1 MILSFKLD
9 VIIKEINL
17 IKYFFVITL
26 IGSLLLS
33 ACSEQQDMNIGEQHV
48 QKVPD
53 RNYKENFENFPFYN
67 VPQWRLDTAEYE
79 GPYSESGEYYQQQ
92 NIAPP
97 LAYRN
102 TVPIGKNNWLIAEV
116 YTRTVDPIV
125 LDYLDV
131 VSDPMDASNQVL
143 KISTPD
149 HTDGV
154 VLRSKN
160 PLPPKYRISLKI
172 GFANY
177 GNESKLNGYSN
188 GDEDAGPWRKLSSV
202 GHNGF
207 YWLAILDKPPKPHN
221 NIWIHHHRKFVID
234 SWNRKGFNNSVNVI
248 ALDGKSDTHQAFGKK
263 FISYVEERWQ
273 NISDVPIDYYL
284 ANEWY
289 TVTFVRT
296 SLFYEFS
303 ITGNFKNGGLTTY
316 KDKINIRKNCVFH
329 YNQTVEELDPA
340 CVDYRKQNFLGKD
353 FVSWPKNSAYPEYF
367 MLGEPHINYYEGNVL
382 VDDITL
388 ELL

>member
-1 MILSFKLD
+1 MKIRNGAYLVCAF
-9 VIIKEINL
+9 
-17 IKYFFVITL
+17 
-26 IGSLLLS
+26 LLF
-33 ACSEQQDMNIGEQHV
+33 ACSESDDFLKN
-48 QKVPD
+48 KV
-53 RNYKENFENFPFYN
+53 NEEIINQSYKENFESFPFHDI
-67 VPQWRLDTAEYE
+67 PTWRIDDAKYD
-79 GPYSESGEYYQQQ
+79 GPYSESGEYFQQQ
-92 NIAPP
+92 NIVAPI
-97 LAYRN
+97 ASRN
-102 TVPIGKNNWLIAEV
+102 TIAIGNDDWLVAEI
-116 YTRTVDPIV
+116 YTRTPDPIL

-131 VSDPMDASNQVL
+131 VADPDNLANKVL
-143 KISTPD
+143 KISTPN

-154 VLRSKN
+154 VLRSKK

-177 GNESKLNGYSN
+177 GNESKLNGYN
-188 GDEDAGPWRKLSSV
+188 DGTERAEPWRDLSSV

-234 SWNRKGFNNSVNVI
+234 SWNRKNFNNSVNVI
-248 ALDGKSDTHQAFGKK
+248 ALDGKSETHQAFGKK
-263 FISYVEERWQ
+263 FISYVDNNWQ
-273 NISDVPIDYYL
+273 HISDVPMDYYL

-296 SLFYEFS
+296 ALFYQFS

-329 YNQTVEELDPA
+329 YNQTVEELEPA
-340 CVDYRKQNFLGKD
+340 CVDNRKQSFLGKD
-353 FVSWPKNSAYPEYF
+353 FFSWPKDSAYPEYF
-367 MLGEPHINYYEGNVL
+367 MLGEPHINYYEGNLL

-388 ELL
+388 EVL

>member
-1 MILSFKLD
+1 MYKT
-9 VIIKEINL
+9 K
-17 IKYFFVITL
+17 
-26 IGSLLLS
+26 LLLVS
-33 ACSEQQDMNIGEQHV
+33 IIIFILLGCSEAENSSHIENKKNLLQ
-48 QKVPD
+48 PLS
-53 RNYKENFENFPFYN
+53 KEDFESFPFYDI
-67 VPQWRLDTAEYE
+67 PTWRIDAAKYE
-79 GPYSESGEYYQQQ
+79 GPYSESGEYYQKQ
-92 NIAPP
+92 NIFPP
-97 LAYRN
+97 QAYRN
-102 TVPIGKNNWLIAEV
+102 TISIGKGDWLTAEI
-116 YTRTVDPIV
+116 YTRTEDPIL

-154 VLRSKN
+154 VLRSKK

-177 GNESKLNGYSN
+177 GNESKLNGYN
-188 GDEDAGPWRKLSSV
+188 DGTERAEPWRDLSSV

-234 SWNRKGFNNSVNVI
+234 SWNRKNFNNSVNVI
-248 ALDGKSDTHQAFGKK
+248 ALDGKSETHQAFGKT
-263 FISYVEERWQ
+263 FISYLDNNWQ
-273 NISDVPIDYYL
+273 HISDIPMDYYL
-284 ANEWY
+284 DNEWY

-296 SLFYEFS
+296 ALFYQFS

-340 CVDYRKQNFLGKD
+340 CVDNRKQNFLGKD
-353 FVSWPKNSAYPEYF
+353 FFSWPKDSAYPEYF
-367 MLGEPHINYYEGNVL
+367 MLGEPHINYYEGNFL

-388 ELL
+388 EVL